1 VPDRD
6 PDEQF
11 VRRAQRGDRVAFEL
25 LVERHANKLFSL
37 AARSLGSRQD
47 AEDAV
52 QEAFIRAWRGL
63 GSFRGGSL
71 FSTWL
76 YRICLNAV
84 HDQRTRRG
92 SPSAELDPEDA
103 ADPRD
108 RFVEQELSGELQAAL
123 DALGE
128 PYRTA
133 VLLADLLGCSY
144 DEVASATDTPVGT
157 VKSRIFR
164 GRTELARLL
173 GTEAADRESKDR

>member
-6 PDEQF
+6 PDEVF
-11 VRRAQRGDRVAFEL
+11 VRRAQRGDRLAFEI
-25 LVERHANKLFSL
+25 LVERHANKLYSL
-37 AARSLGSRQD
+37 AARSLGSRED

-63 GSFRGGSL
+63 GSFRGGSR

-84 HDQRTRRG
+84 HDQRARRG
-92 SPSAELDPEDA
+92 APAAELDLEAA

-108 RFVEQELSGELQAAL
+108 RFVERELGGDLQRAL
-123 DALGE
+123 DALEE

-144 DEVASATDTPVGT
+144 AEVSSATDTPVGT
-157 VKSRIFR
+157 VKSRVFR

-173 GTEAADRESKDR
+173 GTAPAAEESKNR

>member
-1 VPDRD
+1 MD
-6 PDEQF
+6 PDEPF
-11 VRRAQRGDRVAFEL
+11 VRRAQRGDRLAFEI
-25 LVERHANKLFSL
+25 LVERHANKLYSL
-37 AARSLGSRQD
+37 AARSLGSRED

-63 GSFRGGSL
+63 GSFRGGSR

-84 HDQRTRRG
+84 HDQRGRRAA
-92 SPSAELDPEDA
+92 PVAELDDDTA

-108 RFVEQELSGELQAAL
+108 HFADQELGGDLQRAL
-123 DALGE
+123 DALEE

-133 VLLADLLGCSY
+133 IVLADLLGCSY
-144 DEVASATDTPVGT
+144 AEVSAVTDTPVGT

-164 GRTELARLL
+164 GRTELAKLL
-173 GTEAADRESKDR
+173 GTAPAAPESKDR